1 MPALQHSAAMRFTLR
16 QLEYFVATC
25 DAGSVTEAALRIP
38 VAQSSVSAAI
48 AQLEAALDV
57 QLLIRHHAQG
67 VSPTPAGRRLLER
80 ARELLRDADGF
91 ERFAAELTEEL
102 TGTLELGCLVTL
114 APLVA
119 PGLCR
124 SFMQAHPR
132 VAVELVE
139 GGQQELLGGL
149 DEGRLDVALTY
160 DLDLGA
166 ELAFAPLAELPPHAV
181 VPADHALAGSDAVT
195 MEQLAAEPLV
205 LLDLPYSREYFRGL
219 FAAAGVT
226 PQVAQRS
233 SQPEVIRSLV
243 ANGFGYTIVN
253 VLPEIGVA
261 LDGRAL
267 TTVPIAPPARALTL
281 GTASLAASR
290 AAAAFTAHCREAIA
304 AGAVP
309 GLGGR

>member
-1 MPALQHSAAMRFTLR
+1 MRFTLR

-38 VAQSSVSAAI
+38 VAQSSVSVAI

-102 TGTLELGCLVTL
+102 TGTLQLGCLVTL

-119 PGLCR
+119 PRLCR
-124 SFMQAHPR
+124 SFMHAHPR

-139 GGQQELLGGL
+139 GGQQELLARL
-149 DEGRLDVALTY
+149 DDGRLDVALTY
-160 DLDLGA
+160 DLDLGT
-166 ELAFAPLAELPPHAV
+166 ELTFAPLAELPPHAV
-181 VPADHALAGSDAVT
+181 FPAGHALADRDAVT
-195 MEQLAAEPLV
+195 VQELAAEPLV

-219 FAAAGVT
+219 FAAAGVA

-253 VLPEIGVA
+253 VRPEIEVA

-267 TTVPIAPPARALTL
+267 ATVPLAPPARALTL

-290 AAAAFTAHCREAIA
+290 IAAAFTAHARDAIA
-304 AGAVP
+304 AAAVP